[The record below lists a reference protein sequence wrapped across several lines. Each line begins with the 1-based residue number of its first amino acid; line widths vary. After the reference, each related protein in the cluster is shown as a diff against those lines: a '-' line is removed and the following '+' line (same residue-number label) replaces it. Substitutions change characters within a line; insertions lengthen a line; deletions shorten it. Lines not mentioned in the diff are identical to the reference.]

1 MLRSIFAKTLYEKRW
16 AMLWWSLAMVVTTVL
31 IVVLFPTFKDSFG
44 QSLQNVP
51 ESMKSI
57 LGEAADYQKIEGFI
71 ELQVLMQM
79 VFFTIIYAVIL
90 GTGLI
95 AGEENQGT
103 LETLLTNPV
112 NRTRVYFEKFAASAV
127 ILAVVSFSMFFAIW
141 LGAEMIGESIN
152 LWRLFQAT
160 FMMWLL
166 TMVFDVLGFALGAI
180 TGRRGV
186 SGGVAG
192 AYAFAAYLVTS
203 LAAAVT
209 VLKTINHVSP
219 FKYFNNTRILLN
231 GLQADNVMVLTAT
244 CVVMLVI
251 GWAVF
256 NKRDV
261 FQR

>member
-1 MLRSIFAKTLYEKRW
+1 MLSSVFSKTLFEKRW
-16 AMLWWSLAMVVTTVL
+16 AMLWWSVAMFVTTVL
-31 IVVLFPTFKDSFG
+31 IVLLFPTFRDSFG

-51 ESMKSI
+51 DSLKSI
-57 LGEAADYQKIEGFI
+57 LGEASDYLHIEGYI

-112 NRTRVYFEKFAASAV
+112 NRTKVYFEKFLASAV
-127 ILAVVSFSMFFAIW
+127 ILFVVSYSMFFAVW
-141 LGAEMIGESIN
+141 LGAAMVGETIN
-152 LWRLFQAT
+152 LLRLAQAT

-166 TMVFDVLGFALGAI
+166 TMVFCQLGFTLGAI

-186 SGGVAG
+186 SGGIAG
-192 AYAFAAYLVTS
+192 AYAFAMYLITS
-203 LAAAVT
+203 LVGIAT
-209 VLKTINHVSP
+209 VLKTINYASP
-219 FKYFNNTRILLN
+219 FRYFNNTRILQN
-231 GLQADNVMVLTAT
+231 GLQGDNVLILTVIIAVL
-244 CVVMLVI
+244 LVA
-251 GWAVF
+251 GWVVF
-256 NKRDV
+256 NKRDI

>member
-209 VLKTINHVSP
+209 LLKSINHVSP

>member
-1 MLRSIFAKTLYEKRW
+1 
-16 AMLWWSLAMVVTTVL
+16 MLWWSLAMVVTTVL

-219 FKYFNNTRILLN
+219 FKYFNNPRILLN

>member
-1 MLRSIFAKTLYEKRW
+1 MIFRSIACCLRKERRATTMLRSIFAKTLYEKRW

-186 SGGVAG
+186 SGGVA
-192 AYAFAAYLVTS
+192 
-203 LAAAVT
+203 
-209 VLKTINHVSP
+209 
-219 FKYFNNTRILLN
+219 
-231 GLQADNVMVLTAT
+231 
-244 CVVMLVI
+244 
-251 GWAVF
+251 
-256 NKRDV
+256 
-261 FQR
+261 